1 MDILRD
7 IHLYLLARPLG
18 DTIAAGGAHSLFLTE
33 GGAVLSCGY
42 GWEGQLGHGDK
53 ENQLAPKVVAALE
66 GRRIVQVAAG
76 DIHSLF
82 LTEGGAVL
90 SCGFGWDGRLGHG
103 DKETQLVPKL
113 VAALDGRCVVQVAAG
128 SSCHSLFLAEGGTVL
143 SCGDGWCGQLGHGDE
158 ENQLVPKL
166 VTALEG
172 RRVVQVAAGSA
183 HSLFLTEGGA
193 VLSCGFGLV
202 GQLGHGDKNHQL
214 VPKLVVALEGRRVVQ
229 VAACMG
235 NSLFLAEGGAVLSC
249 GDGECGQLGHGDK
262 ENQLAPKLV
271 ATLEGRHVVQVAAG
285 GSHSLFLAEGGTVL
299 SCGDGE
305 CGQLGHGDK
314 MDQLVPM
321 LVAALEGRRVVEIAA
336 GYSQSLFLAEGG
348 AVLSCGDGW
357 RKGSLGHGDANT
369 QSVPRLINGLPR
381 VAT

>member
-158 ENQLVPKL
+158 EN
-166 VTALEG
+166 
-172 RRVVQVAAGSA
+172 
-183 HSLFLTEGGA
+183 
-193 VLSCGFGLV
+193 
-202 GQLGHGDKNHQL
+202 QL